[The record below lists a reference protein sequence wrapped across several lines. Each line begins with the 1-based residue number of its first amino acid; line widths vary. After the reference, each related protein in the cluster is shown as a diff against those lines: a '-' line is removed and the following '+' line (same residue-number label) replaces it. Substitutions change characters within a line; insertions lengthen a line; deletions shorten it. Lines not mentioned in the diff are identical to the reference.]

1 MKGKNTPKEFGLAP
15 LCCAV
20 NPELP
25 TRFLLNTAAHSDDD
39 ADVNNDQQQQQQQQ
53 QQRLITTTIQNDQ
66 EPEDDVETL
75 EQATL

>member
-39 ADVNNDQQQQQQQQ
+39 ADVNSDQQQQQQQ